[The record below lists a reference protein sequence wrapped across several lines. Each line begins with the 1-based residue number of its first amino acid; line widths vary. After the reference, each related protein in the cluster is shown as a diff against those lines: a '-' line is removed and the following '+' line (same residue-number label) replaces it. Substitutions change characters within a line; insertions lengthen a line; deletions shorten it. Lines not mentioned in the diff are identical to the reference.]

1 MDNDVNLT
9 WFLGKVHEV
18 FSYGLVAVI
27 ACLASGIVG
36 FDALVGSALNPAGSP
51 NYFLFYLFWSLIG
64 FIPVSVICA
73 FSTKYI
79 DKGEGLLFSSNSI
92 VIIMFGHLF
101 EDLLGIVGTPF
112 WFLRDLFTHRLGGWK
127 TVDYLIYLALI
138 VFIATGVLQ
147 LAL

>member
-27 ACLASGIVG
+27 ACLAFGFVG
-36 FDALVGSALNPAGSP
+36 FDTLIDSAFNPVGMP
-51 NYFLFYLFWSLIG
+51 NYFLFYLFWSLVG

-79 DKGEGLLFSSNSI
+79 DGAKGCCLARTASS
-92 VIIMFGHLF
+92 F
-101 EDLLGIVGTPF
+101 
-112 WFLRDLFTHRLGGWK
+112 
-127 TVDYLIYLALI
+127 
-138 VFIATGVLQ
+138 
-147 LAL
+147 